1 MSRERAIAQVPAQEP
16 GERARERAV
25 RRWKIHGQG
34 RTLGLLVSLW
44 CGWAVM
50 GRARAEESSFTA
62 QLSAQEITLDDMV
75 QLTITLGRDA
85 RESYRGYSRP
95 DFRDFDV
102 LHQGQAE
109 STQLSIVGGQQS
121 VHIVEQHIY
130 LLKPRHKGVCVIPVA
145 VAHLGSRELRTSEL
159 KVTVRPAG
167 KKPAGPLASPGQG
180 QGQGLPLDPF
190 GSGLI
195 PVPESMRGDEEL
207 FIEAR
212 ADKSS
217 IYLGEPVVIS
227 WWIYTQSDILRYRS
241 TAEPKHDDF
250 WSEDLFVPS
259 GPLGWDRAEVKGR
272 SFQAALLL
280 KRALFPLKSGR
291 LTVTPLE
298 AEVTTLQSAF
308 YPSGSVVRGS
318 RPVVLEVRPL
328 PASGRPEGFEPTNVG
343 HFELEAGVD
352 RDHVKADESLT
363 LKVTVRGE
371 GNIRNVRLR
380 KLDRIIGFRVYE
392 PATSERVEHTSDGVR
407 GERVY
412 TYLLQ
417 PELGGDLVLPAVSLA
432 YFDPQERHYGQARSN
447 PIAVHVEGDPRQLLQ
462 AKNVRSNE
470 NILGSRLRLLRNQHH
485 LSSRLGE
492 RILRGPILVA
502 ALAVPPGLMLTLLA
516 GNAVRSVL
524 RRETEGR
531 KRRRARAAARR
542 RLRTAEGYIKAQR
555 PTDFFAECVRAI
567 YEHLEFRL
575 GVKCEALTLA
585 DLRQQ
590 LLRRGV
596 DEQLATQLVEELE
609 SSDFARFAPSA
620 SGAAEMREALRR
632 VRGLLAAIE
641 RARVQEEAA

>member
-1 MSRERAIAQVPAQEP
+1 MT
-16 GERARERAV
+16 G
-25 RRWKIHGQG
+25 G
-34 RTLGLLVSLW
+34 
-44 CGWAVM
+44 
-50 GRARAEESSFTA
+50 ARAEEASFTA
-62 QLSAQEITLDDMV
+62 QVSTQEITLDDMV
-75 QLTITLGRDA
+75 QLTITLARDA

-109 STQLSIVGGQQS
+109 STQLSIVNGQQS
-121 VHIVEQHIY
+121 VRIVEQHIY
-130 LLKPRHKGVCVIPVA
+130 LLKPRHKGACVIPVA

-159 KVTVRPAG
+159 KVTVHPAG
-167 KKPAGPLASPGQG
+167 KKPAAPLASPGQG
-180 QGQGLPLDPF
+180 QGLGQGLPLDPF
-190 GSGLI
+190 GAGLI
-195 PVPESMRGDEEL
+195 PVPETARGDEDL

-217 IYLGEPVVIS
+217 VYLGEPVVVS

-272 SFQAALLL
+272 SYQAALLL

-318 RPVVLEVRPL
+318 RPVMVEVKPL
-328 PASGRPEGFEPTNVG
+328 PASGRPDGFEPTNVG
-343 HFELEAGVD
+343 RFELEAGVD
-352 RDHVKADESLT
+352 RDKIKADESLT

-380 KLDRIIGFRVYE
+380 KLDRVTGFRVYE

-432 YFDPQERHYGQARSN
+432 YFDPRERHYGLARSN

-462 AKNVRSNE
+462 AKNVQSNE
-470 NILGSRLRLLRNQHH
+470 NILGSRLRLLRNKHH

-516 GNAVRSVL
+516 GNALRAVL

-555 PTDFFAECVRAI
+555 PADFFAECVRSI

-575 GVKCEALTLA
+575 GVKCEALTLVE
-585 DLRQQ
+585 LRQL

-596 DEQLATQLVEELE
+596 DEQLATQLVDELE

-632 VRGLLAAIE
+632 VRGLLVAIE
-641 RARVQEEAA
+641 RARVQEVAA

>member
-1 MSRERAIAQVPAQEP
+1 MSRERAIAWVPSRS
-16 GERARERAV
+16 RALARAV
-25 RRWKIHGQG
+25 RRWKVHGQG
-34 RTLGLLVSLW
+34 RTLGLLLSLW
-44 CGWAVM
+44 LGWAMM
-50 GRARAEESSFTA
+50 GRARAEEASFTA
-62 QLSAQEITLDDMV
+62 QLSAQEITLDDRV

-85 RESYRGYSRP
+85 RETYRGYSRP

-109 STQLSIVGGQQS
+109 STQWSAAGGQQS
-121 VHIVEQHIY
+121 VRIVEQHIY

-145 VAHLGSRELRTSEL
+145 VARLGARELRTSEL

-167 KKPAGPLASPGQG
+167 KRPTGPLASPSPGL
-180 QGQGLPLDPF
+180 GQGLPLDPF
-190 GSGLI
+190 GAGLI
-195 PVPESMRGDEEL
+195 PVPESMRGDEDL

-217 IYLGEPVVIS
+217 VYLGEPVVIS

-241 TAEPKHDDF
+241 TSEPKHDDF

-272 SFQAALLL
+272 SYQAALLL

-318 RPVVLEVRPL
+318 RPVVVEVRPL

-343 HFELEAGVD
+343 RFEIEASVD
-352 RDHVKADESLT
+352 RDHIKADESLT

-380 KLDRIIGFRVYE
+380 KLDRIAGFRVYE

-417 PELGGDLVLPAVSLA
+417 PELGGDLVLPAVTLA
-432 YFDPQERHYGQARSN
+432 YFDPQERHYGQARSS

-470 NILGSRLRLLRNQHH
+470 NILSSRVRLLRNKHH

-516 GNAVRSVL
+516 GTAVRSVL

-575 GVKCEALTLA
+575 GVKCEALTLGE
-585 DLRQQ
+585 LQQ
-590 LLRRGV
+590 LLLRRGV
-596 DEQLATQLVEELE
+596 DEQLATQLVDELE

-641 RARVQEEAA
+641 RARVQGEAA